1 MSYIY
6 SQALVAASLPASCL
20 GTEQS
25 APLNGS
31 PTPKPCLWH
40 DKTMEPSRLSRFGMT
55 CKPLTD
61 DHGAALLTSW
71 QAGFRAKTSAPQAKA
86 LALTAS
92 EAECGA
98 TWPASLAK
106 LDPDTSS
113 WKTHQHSLLGGLD
126 EFSQTWPRWGLM
138 RNGECWERAT
148 LAPRISESASGLWP
162 TPDAHMGT
170 GGRVSA
176 TYPTRTRP
184 SGSKQQITLKDA
196 VKWNTPAKKLLWP
209 TPTQDS
215 ATDRAKRYAQ
225 GGLPLT
231 AAVAASLAPAADMS
245 LTTSCLESTGAPTAK
260 VRTYPTATA
269 TATAYKGWSP
279 NHNRADTDD
288 RLDYT
293 IEREGF
299 TPGQTTPP
307 MRLNPDWVEWLMGWP
322 IGHTDLKPLETAKYQ
337 EWLQQHGG
345 F

>member
-6 SQALVAASLPASCL
+6 SQALVEASLPASCL
-20 GTEQS
+20 DT
-25 APLNGS
+25 APSVPLSGS

-71 QAGFRAKTSAPQAKA
+71 QAGFRAKTSAPQEKE
-86 LALTAS
+86 LGLTAS
-92 EAECGA
+92 AAACGT

-148 LAPRISESASGLWP
+148 LVPRISESASGLWP
-162 TPDAHMGT
+162 KP
-170 GGRVSA
+170 
-176 TYPTRTRP
+176 
-184 SGSKQQITLKDA
+184 I
-196 VKWNTPAKKLLWP
+196 
-209 TPTQDS
+209 QDS
-215 ATDRAKRYAQ
+215 ATERTTRYAQ

-231 AAVAASLAPAADMS
+231 TAV
-245 LTTSCLESTGAPTAK
+245 TQ
-260 VRTYPTATA
+260 RTYPTA

-322 IGHTDLKPLETAKYQ
+322 IGHTELKPLATAKYQ

>member
-20 GTEQS
+20 DTEQS

-31 PTPKPCLWH
+31 PTPKPSLWH

-61 DHGAALLTSW
+61 DNGAALLTSFV
-71 QAGFRAKTSAPQAKA
+71 AGFLAKTSAPPEKA
-86 LALTAS
+86 PGLTAS
-92 EAECGA
+92 AAECGT

-162 TPDAHMGT
+162 TPTASEHT
-170 GGRVSA
+170 GAGHSPNKTGSPNLRTIVSM
-176 TYPTRTRP
+176 
-184 SGSKQQITLKDA
+184 
-196 VKWNTPAKKLLWP
+196 WP

-215 ATDRAKRYAQ
+215 ATERTKRYAH

-231 AAVAASLAPAADMS
+231 AAVAASLATAVDMS
-245 LTTSCLESTGAPTAK
+245 LTTNCLESTGAPTAK
-260 VRTYPTATA
+260 VRTYPTA

-322 IGHTDLKPLETAKYQ
+322 IGHTDLKPLATAKYH
-337 EWLQQHGG
+337 EWLQQHSIC
-345 F
+345 

>member
-6 SQALVAASLPASCL
+6 SQALVAASSPASFSD
-20 GTEQS
+20 TEQS

-55 CKPLTD
+55 CKHLTD
-61 DHGAALLTSW
+61 AHGSALLTSFV
-71 QAGFRAKTSAPQAKA
+71 AGFLAKTSAPQEKA
-86 LALTAS
+86 PGLTAS
-92 EAECGA
+92 AAECGT

-148 LAPRISESASGLWP
+148 LAPRISENESGLWP
-162 TPDAHMGT
+162 TPT
-170 GGRVSA
+170 
-176 TYPTRTRP
+176 
-184 SGSKQQITLKDA
+184 
-196 VKWNTPAKKLLWP
+196 
-209 TPTQDS
+209 TQDNIQIRGQQAAANS
-215 ATDRAKRYAQ
+215 PKR
-225 GGLPLT
+225 GT
-231 AAVAASLAPAADMS
+231 TLAGSVVLS
-245 LTTSCLESTGAPTAK
+245 LTTNFSESTDAPTAK
-260 VRTYPTATA
+260 ARTYPTA

-322 IGHTDLKPLETAKYQ
+322 IGHTDLKPLATAKYH
-337 EWLQQHGG
+337 EWLQQHGS